1 MLNKPTKVYPYNDFI
16 DVADGLDFKFSL
28 NNTFTGGYISVYD
41 SLNDQ
46 LVERIHMFDFNTRP
60 YSQKGYNI
68 HSDIVSHN
76 EETISG
82 NDMWRI
88 YNNEGGYVDFSPKQ
102 IEFTSATSINLI
114 FNSGSN
120 NLFNDTMIN
129 ANVAFFLSG
138 KYKYAVID
146 GQTETKYKIKNTT
159 VNLSSAVL
167 TITLEDSLSNYSIAE
182 LVGFQTDMKDSYQYG
197 KDYYWN
203 FHYWLS
209 PSSTNY
215 PTTSKAT
222 KLFTK
227 NILDWN
233 KSDNRISIANEPKY
247 TISNADLRES
257 YMGNYYKVTID
268 LNENNATMNTI
279 KQDLENGIEYW
290 VVIPKSMSPLKIT
303 KIQYR
308 NWGMSG
314 GSTQGFQN
322 WETTP
327 PLEAHSYFKDDN
339 SKPLYFYKGDVNG
352 GLCNRGDC
360 CTFEVHDLDSALS
373 GKIYC
378 SMLKIQSAEI
388 NARDGENVV
397 DIFFEETLPLDFGT
411 VKTPDG
417 IYGTVTCYEN
427 LEYKVSS
434 PYYFSVREKKVINWN
449 AFDNDKP
456 LISISP
462 FINSLS
468 NNNVPCPF
476 ETSFYY
482 YEIYK
487 QNNNKMDIL
496 KTSPKYS
503 TWKLEGNSQ
512 NKNYYLETFVF
523 KGLKWDSIYKVKLI
537 GQTWEGMDFE
547 VETTFQTSNF
557 EPTQVTEFIEFDKDK
572 GCIKINSSK
581 FTVPDSSYELQLY
594 RYNHETE
601 MLDYVSTVKYDVNTS
616 NVTGGI
622 LKYSYVYDFNIISGV
637 EYTYYAFI
645 INSTSSITSSF
656 KSNSVIPRWYG
667 TYLTDLT
674 YVDKDV
680 YTPDLDNIWFVDL
693 NYEPGEVSRNY
704 QVNHP
709 IGINQQYPKS
719 IRGKANY
726 KTGSLSGLLGK
737 ISCTNGKYE
746 ETLLLNDKWDEF
758 CGNGNLKLIRGH
770 TRSENMIADI
780 DSMNTSVYNYK
791 ATLLNIGYTQIDD
804 LTLKQI
810 NKEV

>member
-28 NNTFTGGYISVYD
+28 NRGISDGYIAVYN
-41 SLNDQ
+41 SNNDQ
-46 LVERIHMFDFNTRP
+46 LVETIDLPSWKAEDAPSETNDNTIRDFIIPSLNPITK
-60 YSQKGYNI
+60 YSYGSNYYWKCHYWINWY
-68 HSDIVSHN
+68 SRSA
-76 EETISG
+76 TISQAT
-82 NDMWRI
+82 RI
-88 YNNEGGYVDFSPKQ
+88 FRN
-102 IEFTSATSINLI
+102 
-114 FNSGSN
+114 
-120 NLFNDTMIN
+120 
-129 ANVAFFLSG
+129 
-138 KYKYAVID
+138 
-146 GQTETKYKIKNTT
+146 
-159 VNLSSAVL
+159 
-167 TITLEDSLSNYSIAE
+167 
-182 LVGFQTDMKDSYQYG
+182 KD
-197 KDYYWN
+197 
-203 FHYWLS
+203 
-209 PSSTNY
+209 
-215 PTTSKAT
+215 
-222 KLFTK
+222 
-227 NILDWN
+227 ILDWDKN
-233 KSDNRISIANEPKY
+233 ARRITIPNEPTAIIGSTY
-247 TISNADLRES
+247 LSLD
-257 YMGNYYKVTID
+257 
-268 LNENNATMNTI
+268 NEGSSHVILIRGDAPSFNTI
-279 KQDLENGIEYW
+279 YADINNGIEYW
-290 VVIPKSMSPLKIT
+290 CCTRNLDRNILGEAIKINRMFPEGVHN
-303 KIQYR
+303 QYVWY
-308 NWGMSG
+308 NMKPSLYY
-314 GSTQGFQN
+314 GSSIFTDEYN
-322 WETTP
+322 
-327 PLEAHSYFKDDN
+327 
-339 SKPLYFYKGDVNG
+339 LYFYKNDGSS
-352 GLCNRGDC
+352 GLCVPGDC
-360 CTFEVHDLDSALS
+360 IAIGDDGTGAIPGDLPVLKVESIEFTTFNDQVALNIYFTEPIPINLGSEPDSNGRYSYATC
-373 GKIYC
+373 YR
-378 SMLKIQSAEI
+378 
-388 NARDGENVV
+388 NFDYNVSPPNYFSIRKKPNITFTNISPATPFV
-397 DIFFEETLPLDFGT
+397 DIKATTPYGNAFEFTPLD
-411 VKTPDG
+411 
-417 IYGTVTCYEN
+417 
-427 LEYKVSS
+427 L
-434 PYYFSVREKKVINWN
+434 
-449 AFDNDKP
+449 
-456 LISISP
+456 
-462 FINSLS
+462 NS
-468 NNNVPCPF
+468 
-476 ETSFYY
+476 YH
-482 YEIYK
+482 YEIYLLNT
-487 QNNNKMDIL
+487 NNSYKL
-496 KTSPKYS
+496 LQKSPIFS
-503 TWKLEGNSQ
+503 TLSISWVSGDSTNQVYNFEQFSP
-512 NKNYYLETFVF
+512 
-523 KGLKWDSIYKVKLI
+523 KGLKWNSMYKVKLI

-547 VETTFQTSNF
+547 AETTFQTSNF

-616 NVTGGI
+616 SVTGGI

-645 INSTSSITSSF
+645 INSTGSITSSF